1 MYLDLPQWEVAER
14 AGVTQQAYCRY
25 EARETEPRVNDA
37 HRIARVLG
45 IGETDTETDTETN
58 RIAESFGDENGTSAR
73 SLDRTRKRRRGKRA

>member
-1 MYLDLPQWEVAER
+1 MYLRLPQWKVAER

-45 IGETDTETDTETN
+45 IGGEPE
-58 RIAESFGDENGTSAR
+58 RIAESFGDENGNSAR
-73 SLDRTRKRRRGKRA
+73 SIDRTRKRR